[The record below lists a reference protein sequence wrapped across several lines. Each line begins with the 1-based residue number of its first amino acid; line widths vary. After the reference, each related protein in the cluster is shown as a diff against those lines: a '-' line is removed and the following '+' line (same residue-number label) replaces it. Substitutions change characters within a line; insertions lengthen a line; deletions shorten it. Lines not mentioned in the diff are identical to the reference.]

1 MPLGDPYAM
10 IEDLESRL
18 GQTDDGTFERLLD
31 AASRAVEAF
40 THRQF
45 NMTDQASPRRYRAL
59 DRERVAVDDFHT
71 LEDLEVEVDGVAWDV
86 NTYIDARPW
95 DGLMAGQLG
104 WPYSDLFA
112 INRSWPW
119 ARRARITVTA
129 QWGWL
134 AVPAAIVEATLDVAE
149 EMWLARAQTVSSSIR
164 SRTFDNYSE
173 SFGDPTSGRLRDNVP
188 PEFVRALPYRRKVFG
203 VA

>member
-1 MPLGDPYAM
+1 
-10 IEDLESRL
+10 
-18 GQTDDGTFERLLD
+18 
-31 AASRAVEAF
+31 
-40 THRQF
+40 
-45 NMTDQASPRRYRAL
+45 
-59 DRERVAVDDFHT
+59 
-71 LEDLEVEVDGVAWDV
+71 
-86 NTYIDARPW
+86 
-95 DGLMAGQLG
+95 MAGQLG

-149 EMWLARAQTVSSSIR
+149 VMYLRRSGTLAGAVR
-164 SRTFDNYSE
+164 SETFDNYSV
-173 SFGDPTSGRLRDNVP
+173 SFAVPTAGAASSADVP
-188 PEFVRALPYRRKVFG
+188 PEFMRALPYRRKVFG